1 MYFHLDWS
9 GRRPNA
15 INLLKTRPSDINYE
29 VVFNICKKK
38 YILSG
43 NIADDFIDY
52 SPEVAFAYTKVPY
65 LLSHLQKSIRRMDSV
80 KAVKTAKHLIDLDS
94 ISFIRRLPI
103 IMLEDVAFHESF
115 LVIIWLMIAI
125 SKGYKLKV
133 EIIKWLLGVV
143 YYLSNEEY
151 KEKYLKEDII
161 YEWDEDA
168 TSDNVNII
176 LNTLRFRKEYGGMKG
191 DMSMIEYYIGLVL
204 RNEIFIRKTKIPIIK
219 LDMESL
225 RKKEWIYEANDFH
238 CNRYII
244 DNIQLRH
251 NRYTKEYLKQLI
263 WEFSSSL
270 NKREEVKEKDMNM
283 KKDWDIIKKTV
294 KRVQRQCIYY

>member
-191 DMSMIEYYIGLVL
+191 DMSMIE
-204 RNEIFIRKTKIPIIK
+204 
-219 LDMESL
+219 
-225 RKKEWIYEANDFH
+225 
-238 CNRYII
+238 
-244 DNIQLRH
+244 
-251 NRYTKEYLKQLI
+251 
-263 WEFSSSL
+263 
-270 NKREEVKEKDMNM
+270 
-283 KKDWDIIKKTV
+283 
-294 KRVQRQCIYY
+294 